1 MKAWR
6 LHGKGGPLTLD
17 DVPKPLPRP
26 SGVVVKMEAAPV
38 LGYMRQVLDG
48 ALGYALPASPFIPG
62 TNGIGVLDA
71 VGEGVYH
78 LEPGKRVALNPHHLA
93 DERVRDPAQILIG
106 LTAMGS
112 ARFTGLDAATNA
124 LQADWPDGV
133 FAEYALLPAAVVT
146 PLDGLDD
153 VPAERLAA
161 LAKFVVPFGGF
172 LRGALA
178 AGETVVVNGATGY
191 FGSAAVL
198 LALAMGAERV
208 VAAGRDR
215 EALRAI
221 TEVTGSRVSAVS
233 LSGDAAA
240 DAASL
245 RQAAAGGADLALD
258 LVGRAK
264 SAASTIAAL
273 HALRRGGRLVLMG
286 SMSEPLPL
294 AVGEMLGND
303 WSVIGNFMYPKEA
316 PARLAAMVRGGLLDL
331 RAIRIRAF
339 PLDGLEAAVD
349 AAARMRALD
358 LTVLRMQ

>member
-6 LHGKGGPLTLD
+6 LHGEGGTLALE
-17 DVPKPLPRP
+17 DVPKPLPRRA
-26 SGVVVKMEAAPV
+26 GVVVKMEAAPV
-38 LGYMRQVLDG
+38 LSYMRQVLDG
-48 ALGYALPASPFIPG
+48 TLGYALPVGPFIPG

-71 VGEGVYH
+71 VGDGVYH
-78 LEPGKRVALNPHHLA
+78 LEPGERVALNPHHLVN
-93 DERVRDPAQILIG
+93 ERVRDPAQILIG
-106 LTAMGS
+106 LTALGS
-112 ARFTGLDAATNA
+112 SRFAGLDAATKA
-124 LQADWPDGV
+124 LQRDWPDGV
-133 FAEYALLPAAVVT
+133 FAEYAHLPAAAVT
-146 PLDGLDD
+146 PLEGLRDL
-153 VPAERLAA
+153 PAERLAA
-161 LAKFVVPFGGF
+161 LAKFVVPYGGF

-178 AGETVVVNGATGY
+178 VGETVIVNGATGY

-215 EALRAI
+215 EALLAV
-221 TEVTGSRVSAVS
+221 TEIAGPRVSAVS
-233 LSGDAAA
+233 LSGDAVA
-240 DAASL
+240 DAVSL
-245 RQAAAGGADLALD
+245 RQAAAGGADLGLD

-331 RAIRIRAF
+331 GPIRIRAF
-339 PLDGLEAAVD
+339 PFDALEAAMD
-349 AAARMRALD
+349 AAASMRALD
-358 LTVLRMQ
+358 LTVLRMR

>member
-1 MKAWR
+1 
-6 LHGKGGPLTLD
+6 
-17 DVPKPLPRP
+17 
-26 SGVVVKMEAAPV
+26 
-38 LGYMRQVLDG
+38 
-48 ALGYALPASPFIPG
+48 
-62 TNGIGVLDA
+62 
-71 VGEGVYH
+71 
-78 LEPGKRVALNPHHLA
+78 VALNPHHLA
-93 DERVRDPAQILIG
+93 NERVRDPAQILIG

-112 ARFTGLDAATNA
+112 ARFAGLDAATKA

-133 FAEYALLPAAVVT
+133 FAEYAHLPAAAVT
-146 PLDGLDD
+146 PLEGLRDL
-153 VPAERLAA
+153 PAERLAA
-161 LAKFVVPFGGF
+161 LAKFVVPYGGF

-178 AGETVVVNGATGY
+178 VGETVIVNGATGY

-215 EALRAI
+215 EALLAV
-221 TEVTGSRVSAVS
+221 TEVAGPRVAAVS
-233 LSGDAAA
+233 LSGDVVA

-245 RQAAAGGADLALD
+245 RQAAGGADLALD

-316 PARLAAMVRGGLLDL
+316 PARLAAMIRGGLLDL
-331 RAIRIRAF
+331 GPIRVRAF
-339 PLDGLEAAVD
+339 PLDALEAAMD
-349 AAARMRALD
+349 AAASMRALD
-358 LTVLRMQ
+358 LTVLRMR